1 LRDGTGRNSPS
12 KVGPVIQEEEANPV
26 ARTSR
31 TSGIIDSQPQV
42 KPTQETETVYLND
55 KVGLPYLSN

>member
-1 LRDGTGRNSPS
+1 LKDGTGRTSPS
-12 KVGPVIQEEEANPV
+12 KVGPVIQEEEEANPV
-26 ARTSR
+26 AR

-42 KPTQETETVYLND
+42 KPTQETESVYLND